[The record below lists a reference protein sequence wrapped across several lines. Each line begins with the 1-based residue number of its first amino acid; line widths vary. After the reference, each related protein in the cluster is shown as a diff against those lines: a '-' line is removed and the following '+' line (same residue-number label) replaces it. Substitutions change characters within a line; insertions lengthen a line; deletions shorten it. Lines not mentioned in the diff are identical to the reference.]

1 EIPFAGTGEK
11 GAENQC
17 SQFTEKPSCDVRK
30 DMGGAQAT
38 SLCNFST
45 AFSRRHLLAHS
56 RAQDSVRRL
65 TTFGITMD
73 SFANDSK
80 CEVANKSL
88 YMNYSWIIILELI
101 LGLPLNFTAL
111 YTFIFR
117 LSIAF
122 MTIITTDRY
131 LSMVHPKRK
140 NILKVMLKCSEGYR
154 PNKDFIDILWEM
166 MFFTKILVPFF
177 ILMFCTGRIK
187 KTVGEQ
193 DKLRRAVFA
202 VTAVVVV
209 YSICFLPHA
218 ASRIVLLV
226 ERSSEDPKDLETAAE
241 VYEGIFSFSQ
251 IDCLLDTL
259 VYCFYSSKFKNAY
272 LSTFF
277 PCFQTKYNKHN

>member
-1 EIPFAGTGEK
+1 MNR
-11 GAENQC
+11 GA
-17 SQFTEKPSCDVRK
+17 
-30 DMGGAQAT
+30 
-38 SLCNFST
+38 
-45 AFSRRHLLAHS
+45 
-56 RAQDSVRRL
+56 
-65 TTFGITMD
+65 
-73 SFANDSK
+73 
-80 CEVANKSL
+80 
-88 YMNYSWIIILELI
+88 
-101 LGLPLNFTAL
+101 
-111 YTFIFR
+111 
-117 LSIAF
+117 SIAF
-122 MTIITTDRY
+122 MTIITIDRY
-131 LSMVHPKRK
+131 LSVVHPKKK
-140 NILKVMLKCSEGYR
+140 NILKVVKKSPKFSIIVWLLLPLLAIPAMINTLKCDEGNR
-154 PNKDFIDILWEM
+154 PDDDITDILRETV
-166 MFFTKILVPFF
+166 FFTKILVPFF
-177 ILMFCTGRIK
+177 ILVFCTVRIVQRLQK

-193 DKLRRAVFA
+193 AKLRRAVFA

>member
-1 EIPFAGTGEK
+1 
-11 GAENQC
+11 
-17 SQFTEKPSCDVRK
+17 
-30 DMGGAQAT
+30 
-38 SLCNFST
+38 
-45 AFSRRHLLAHS
+45 
-56 RAQDSVRRL
+56 
-65 TTFGITMD
+65 MD

-101 LGLPLNFTAL
+101 LGQQVFLFNLVLADFLLLTCLPMKVYQFQRGERCSKSLVLCKAMFFTQFMNRGA
-111 YTFIFR
+111 
-117 LSIAF
+117 SIAF

-140 NILKVMLKCSEGYR
+140 NILKVVKQSSKFSIIKNCCLCCLRLLYPASSRYSSVAR
-154 PNKDFIDILWEM
+154 
-166 MFFTKILVPFF
+166 
-177 ILMFCTGRIK
+177 K

-226 ERSSEDPKDLETAAE
+226 ERSSNDPKDLETAAE

-277 PCFQTKYNKHN
+277 PCFQAKYNKHNVK